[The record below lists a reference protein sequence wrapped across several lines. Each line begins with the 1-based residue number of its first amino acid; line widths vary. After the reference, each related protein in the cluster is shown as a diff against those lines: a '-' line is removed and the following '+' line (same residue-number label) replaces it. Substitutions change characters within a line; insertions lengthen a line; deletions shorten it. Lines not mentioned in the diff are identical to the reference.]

1 MIKFGFCST
10 GLIKTKQSLIHIFC
24 IEQNYFLHKR
34 EHHEIS
40 VEPEIFLKP
49 QSALSKAG
57 TGFQYP
63 AFANELYCGCE
74 LVLHISE
81 SGKDIQENLAGNYYD
96 AITVGI
102 NFTAL
107 GNKDLL
113 NEKGLTW
120 EKAKAWDNSSIPGT
134 WMPVTDFKDK
144 KDINFCLYKNRE
156 LVQLGNSGLMIN
168 DFNAIISCISTIF
181 PLRTGDLIFTGNP
194 AGISKLMAGDK
205 LEAFIEDDS
214 LLEFEIG

>member
-1 MIKFGFCST
+1 MINSVFCST
-10 GLIKTKQSLIHIFC
+10 RFIKTKPPLIHIFC

-34 EHHEIS
+34 EQQEIS

-49 QSALSKAG
+49 QSALLKTG

-63 AFANELYCGCE
+63 GFANELYCGCE
-74 LVLHISE
+74 LVLRISE
-81 SGKDIQENLAGNYYD
+81 SGKDIRENLAANYYD

-102 NFTAL
+102 NFMAL
-107 GNKDLL
+107 DSRDLL

-120 EKAKAWDNSSIPGT
+120 EKAKAWDNSSVAGT
-134 WMPVTDFKDK
+134 WIPVTDFKDK

-168 DFNAIISCISTIF
+168 DFDTIISCISTTF
-181 PLRTGDLIFTGNP
+181 PINAGDLIFTGNP
-194 AGISKLMAGDK
+194 AGIGKLMAGDK

-214 LLEFEIG
+214 LLEFEIE

>member
-10 GLIKTKQSLIHIFC
+10 GFIITNPPLIHIFC
-24 IEQNYFLHKR
+24 IEQNYFLHKKEHR
-34 EHHEIS
+34 EIFI
-40 VEPEIFLKP
+40 EPEIFLKP
-49 QSALSKAG
+49 QSALLKTGS
-57 TGFQYP
+57 GFQYP
-63 AFANELYCGCE
+63 GFANELYCGCE
-74 LVLHISE
+74 LVLRISK
-81 SGKDIQENLAGNYYD
+81 SGKDIPENLAANYYD

-107 GNKDLL
+107 DNRDLS
-113 NEKGLTW
+113 NEKELTW
-120 EKAKAWDNSSIPGT
+120 EKAKAWDNSSVAGQ

-156 LVQLGNSGLMIN
+156 LVQLGNSGVMIN
-168 DFNAIISCISTIF
+168 DFDTIISCISTTF
-181 PLRTGDLIFTGNP
+181 PLSAGDLIFTGNP
-194 AGISKLMAGDK
+194 AGIGKLMAGDK